1 MNNIEPDRLNLRS
14 ITTGDALFIKALFN
28 EPAFLENIGDRK
40 IRQKSDA
47 VEYIQSKFM
56 KSYAEYGYGPFAV
69 VLKKSSTPIG
79 FCGFFK
85 RDIFR
90 YPDLGYAFL
99 SCYWSRGYA
108 LESAYAVIGHA
119 KKNLR
124 MQKLIGIT
132 SIENTASIKVLEKLG
147 FTYINDVFMAGYDD
161 PSRVFSIRI

>member
-1 MNNIEPDRLNLRS
+1 MNNIQTDRLNLRY
-14 ITTGDALFIKALFN
+14 ITTGDALFIRELFN
-28 EPAFLENIGDRK
+28 EPAFLTNIGDRK
-40 IRQKSDA
+40 IKHESDA
-47 VEYIQSKFM
+47 IDYIVGKFI
-56 KSYAEYGYGPFAV
+56 KSYEKYGYGPFAV
-69 VLKKSSTPIG
+69 ELKKSSTPIG

-99 SCYWSRGYA
+99 SRYWSRGYA
-108 LESAYAVIGHA
+108 LESAYAVIGYA

-124 MQKLIGIT
+124 MQNLIGIT

-147 FTYINDVFMAGYDD
+147 FTYINDVIMAGYDD

>member
-1 MNNIEPDRLNLRS
+1 MNNIQTDRLNLRY

-85 RDIFR
+85 RDILRGCRIIFAGFPAGGVRVRLRWVAGR
-90 YPDLGYAFL
+90 YA
-99 SCYWSRGYA
+99 A
-108 LESAYAVIGHA
+108 
-119 KKNLR
+119 
-124 MQKLIGIT
+124 
-132 SIENTASIKVLEKLG
+132 
-147 FTYINDVFMAGYDD
+147 
-161 PSRVFSIRI
+161 